1 MPEIS
6 DAEFLASHPEHEN
19 LDPAIRAQL
28 KRLAQADQDLAET
41 RQALADV
48 TSKQAFADAGL
59 PAGAL
64 RDLIQSQYKGE
75 LTPEAILAEAAKFN
89 LVPATTTTST
99 AGDTSLDTLRRLQA
113 ASAGGG
119 GTPNATEDFERRLD
133 GARTAAEFDAILASA
148 DPALG
153 VRLKGMVQGNRVI

>member
-1 MPEIS
+1 MPEIT
-6 DAEFLASHPEHEN
+6 DAEFLASHPEHAN

-28 KRLAQADQDLAET
+28 KRLAQTDQDLAET

-48 TSKQAFADAGL
+48 TTKQAFADAGL

-64 RDLIQSQYKGE
+64 RDLLVSQYKGE
-75 LTPEAILAEAAKFN
+75 LTPEAIREEAAKFN
-89 LVPATTTTST
+89 LVPPAAVTPT
-99 AGDTSLDTLRRLQA
+99 AGDTTLDTLRRLQA
-113 ASAGGG
+113 VSAGGA

-133 GARTAAEFDAILASA
+133 AAQTAAEFDAILASA

-153 VRLKGMVQGNRVI
+153 VRLKGMVQGNRVL